1 MPVYTDQE
9 IIDLCR
15 SSQTRERGFR
25 ILLSQYKERIYWHI
39 RRVLYD
45 HDDANDVTQ
54 EVFVKVWKA
63 LPDFRGDSKLFSWMY
78 RIATNESL
86 NHIRKMQKHKHIPY
100 DQVAYTLESRVDS
113 ESMSG
118 DNIERALHTALVKL
132 PEKQRLVFNMK
143 YFDDLKYREIAEI
156 LGVTEGSLKAS
167 YHYAVKKI
175 EESLKDFKP

>member
-1 MPVYTDQE
+1 MAQFTDQQ

-25 ILLSQYKERIYWHI
+25 ILVGQYKSKIYWHV
-39 RRVLYD
+39 RRIIYD

-54 EVFVKVWKA
+54 QVFVKIWKG
-63 LPDFRGDSKLFSWMY
+63 LDEFRGDSMLFSWIY

-86 NHIRKMQKHKHIPY
+86 NYLKRIKSHEMVP
-100 DQVAYTLESRVDS
+100 LENVTSWLENRV
-113 ESMSG
+113 EHEEITG
-118 DNIERALHTALVKL
+118 DEIERRLHKALAKL

-143 YFDDLKYREIAEI
+143 FFEDLKFREISDI
-156 LGVTEGSLKAS
+156 LKVTEGSLKAS

-175 EESLKDFKP
+175 EDSLTHD